1 MIAAELIAKAT
12 ADGLRVAAIGCDT
25 LSVRGPAA
33 ARDRWVPMLKARKL
47 EIIVTWWAEYLRE
60 HFEERAAI
68 HEFDGGLPRPEA
80 EALARRSTAMAALAA
95 GAPWA
100 ALRQALDDPALPDA
114 MAPVDRL
121 PYQASDWERSQRR
134 TA

>member
-1 MIAAELIAKAT
+1 MTPVEILAKAT
-12 ADGLRVAAIGCDT
+12 ADGLRIVAIGCDT
-25 LSVRGPAA
+25 LSVRGPAE
-33 ARDRWVPMLKARKL
+33 ARDRWVPILKARKL

-68 HEFDGGLPRPEA
+68 HEFEGGLPRPEA
-80 EALARRSTAMAALAA
+80 EALARRSTAMVALAA

-100 ALRQALDDPALPDA
+100 ALRQALDDPALPNTLS
-114 MAPVDRL
+114 PVDRL
-121 PYQASDWERSQRR
+121 PYPIPNWDRIQRR

>member
-12 ADGLRVAAIGCDT
+12 ADGLRIVAIGCDV
-25 LSVRGPAA
+25 LSVRGPAE
-33 ARDRWVPMLKARKL
+33 ARNRWVPILKAHKL

-80 EALARRSTAMAALAA
+80 EALARRSTAMVALAA

-100 ALRQALDDPALPDA
+100 ALRQALDDPALPDT

>member
-1 MIAAELIAKAT
+1 MTPAELIAKAT
-12 ADGLRVAAIGCDT
+12 ADGLRIAAIGCDT

-33 ARDRWVPMLKARKL
+33 ARDRWVPILKARKL

-80 EALARRSTAMAALAA
+80 EALARRSTAMVALAA

-100 ALRQALDDPALPDA
+100 ALRQALDDPALPETLS
-114 MAPVDRL
+114 PVDRL
-121 PYQASDWERSQRR
+121 PYPIPNWDRIQRR